1 MKPTTGRR
9 SAVILPAPKD
19 VRIAISASYDRSSE
33 RVVLE
38 LDNGVCVAI
47 PRARIR
53 GLEGANFEQM
63 SNVAVVNGG
72 SAIEWPDVIA
82 DFCVPEM
89 LADLV
94 GIAAN
99 APRVR
104 APHAAP
110 KRAPSKK
117 RRKSRG
123 AAA

>member
-9 SAVILPAPKD
+9 PAVILPAPKD
-19 VRIAISASYDRSSE
+19 VRLAISASYDRSSE
-33 RVVLE
+33 RVGLE

-82 DFCVPEM
+82 DFTTVALSE
-89 LADLV
+89 L
-94 GIAAN
+94 
-99 APRVR
+99 
-104 APHAAP
+104 
-110 KRAPSKK
+110 
-117 RRKSRG
+117 RR
-123 AAA
+123 